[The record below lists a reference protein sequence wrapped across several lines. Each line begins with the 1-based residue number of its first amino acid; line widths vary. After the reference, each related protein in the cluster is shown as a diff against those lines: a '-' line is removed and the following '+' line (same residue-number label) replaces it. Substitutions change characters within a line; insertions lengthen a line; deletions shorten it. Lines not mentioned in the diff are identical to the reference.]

1 MQRSVTAA
9 MALFVLFTP
18 VFAWSE
24 VQFWISVGS
33 YKQAETA
40 QRAIKEAD
48 VRLSESF
55 SVIGV
60 DTTKGYY
67 YRVAAGPYS
76 ERSQAEDQIRVARQ
90 NGFDDAWMWAGQSDV
105 FNENLY
111 ANDADLDLDRYNID
125 LSLDDEFDYSLD
137 DLDDYVPGSEAFGPE
152 SNSET
157 VPELVDEA
165 PADFKLNKLR
175 RDASV
180 WPPPQ
185 APTSDPPSFEVGS
198 PPSQLIIDI
207 GDPITLT
214 KFQESQIN
222 ISIDG
227 NLDES
232 QWVNLPGVNSFRV
245 VDPDTDETPL
255 YETVVKMF
263 YTERGLYASF
273 EMEQPRETLVQWYS
287 GRDAGRL
294 NRDNVGVTLD
304 TSGEGRYGYWVNLA
318 LGGNQVDGTV
328 LAERQ
333 FSGDWDGAWFG
344 GTQTTEKG
352 WNAEIFLPWSQM
364 AMPKEAGARHI
375 NAYASRKVA
384 SLDERWAVPALPFTQ
399 PLFMSALQP
408 LVLDEVD
415 PQQQWSV
422 FPFLSLT
429 QDEVEDSTTSKLG
442 TDIFW
447 RPSTNFQ
454 LTATL
459 KPDFGNVES
468 DDVIVNL
475 GAFETFFPEKRL
487 FFKEGIEV
495 FDATP
500 RANDRRGQ
508 PLTAL
513 NTRRIG
519 GRARA
524 PVVPDGVTVPS
535 RELGQPIELL
545 GAVKAVGQ
553 LGKVRYGL
561 LGASEDEAKFDVGE
575 INYHQEGSDYGIA
588 RFIYEDKTR
597 KGEYWAL
604 GTIST
609 IASHSVED
617 ATVHGID
624 YHYQST
630 GGRIKLDGQFLQ
642 SDIDQ
647 VGRGSGGL
655 VDLRYNKS
663 RGLNFGLGLTHMDD
677 TIELNDLGFLRR
689 NDITN
694 ARGFVDYSRSD
705 LEWVRKANINSFVEY
720 EENGDGFK
728 TRKGLGTRIHLNLK
742 NRSNLRVGLAYF
754 PSRDE
759 DRDSR
764 DNGTFEV
771 DGRSA
776 TSLDFSTDSSK
787 RVSYSIGAGRDGEL
801 KGGHKYQGRM
811 GVTWRPVDQV
821 NIGAFANYQVRDGWL
836 LWRDGRNFTT
846 FASHEWRP
854 KINFDYFLSAKQ
866 QIRLSAQWVGIKA
879 NEKNFYQVPIEA
891 GALEDVSDPDPT
903 EGDFTISR
911 VNVQLRYRWE
921 IAPLSE
927 LFVVYTLNG
936 EHTADTGSFDELFQ
950 EAYDTP
956 VGEQLVVKLR
966 YRLGS

>member
-1 MQRSVTAA
+1 MQRSIIAA
-9 MALFVLFTP
+9 MALFVFLTP
-18 VFAWSE
+18 VFAWSD

-33 YKQAETA
+33 YQQAENA

-48 VRLSESF
+48 LRLSESF

-60 DTTKGYY
+60 DTANGYY

-76 ERSQAEDQIRVARQ
+76 ERSQAEAQISVARK
-90 NGFDDAWMWAGQSDV
+90 NGLDGAWMWAGESDV
-105 FNENLY
+105 FNDNLY
-111 ANDADLDLDRYNID
+111 TSDVDLDLDSYELD
-125 LSLDDEFDYSLD
+125 SSLDSRFDYSLD
-137 DLDDYVPGSEAFGPE
+137 DLDDYVPSSEILGTE
-152 SNSET
+152 SNSEA
-157 VPELVDEA
+157 VPELVEDA
-165 PADFKLNKLR
+165 PSSFKLNKLR

-185 APTSDPPSFEVGS
+185 ALTSDPPSVEVGS

-227 NLDES
+227 NLNES
-232 QWVNLPGVNSFRV
+232 QWVNLAGVNSFRV
-245 VDPDTDETPL
+245 VDPDTDETPR

-263 YTERGLYASF
+263 YTERGIYASF
-273 EMEQPRETLVQWYS
+273 EMEQPLESLVQWYS
-287 GRDAGRL
+287 ARDAGRL

-333 FSGDWDGAWFG
+333 FSGDWDGAWYG

-364 AMPKEAGARHI
+364 AMPKEAGARRI

-384 SLDERWAVPALPFTQ
+384 YLDERWAVPALPFTQ

-408 LVLDEVD
+408 LVLEEVD
-415 PQQQWSV
+415 PRQQWSV
-422 FPFLSLT
+422 FPFLSVT
-429 QDEVEDSTTSKLG
+429 QDEVEDNSTSKLG

-459 KPDFGNVES
+459 NPDFGNVES

-487 FFKEGIEV
+487 FFKEGTEV

-500 RANDRRGQ
+500 RASDRGR
-508 PLTAL
+508 PITVL

-519 GRARA
+519 GRAR
-524 PVVPDGVTVPS
+524 PPIVPDGVTVPS
-535 RELGQPIELL
+535 RELGQPTELL
-545 GAVKAVGQ
+545 GAAKAVGQ

-561 LGASEDEAKFDVGE
+561 LGASEGEAKFDVGDL
-575 INYHQEGSDYGIA
+575 NYHQDGSDYAIA

-597 KGEYWAL
+597 HGEYWAL

-609 IASHSVED
+609 LASHPVED

-624 YHYQST
+624 YHYQSK
-630 GGRIKLDGQFLQ
+630 GGRLKVDGQFLQ

-655 VDLRYNKS
+655 FDLRYNKS
-663 RGLNFGLGLTHMDD
+663 RGLTFGLGLTHMDD
-677 TIELNDLGFLRR
+677 TIDLNDLGFIRR
-689 NDITN
+689 NDMIN
-694 ARGFVDYSRSD
+694 VRGVVDYSRSD
-705 LEWVRKANINSFVEY
+705 LDWVRKAQINSFVEY

-728 TRKGLGTRIHLNLK
+728 TRKSLGTRIRLNLE
-742 NRSNLRVGLAYF
+742 NRSNLRLGLAYF
-754 PSRDE
+754 PARDE

-764 DNGTFEV
+764 GNGTFEV

-776 TSLDFSTDSSK
+776 TSLDYSTDSSK
-787 RVSYSIGAGRDGEL
+787 RVSYSIGANHDGEP
-801 KGGHKYQGRM
+801 KGGYRYQGRM
-811 GVTWRPVDQV
+811 GLTWRPVDQV

-836 LWRDGRNFTT
+836 LWSGDRNFTT
-846 FASHEWRP
+846 FASREWRP
-854 KINFDYFLSAKQ
+854 RINFDYFLSAKQ

-879 NEKNFYQVPIEA
+879 HEKDFYLVPTQA
-891 GALEDVSDPDPT
+891 GALQYANDPDPT

-936 EHTADTGSFDELFQ
+936 EHTANTGSFDELFQ
-950 EAYDTP
+950 EAYDSP